1 MDILGVQQNQQ
12 QQQQQLQR
20 TQQQQAARTNS
31 MFNVNA
37 VPNSVGQPSYNTG
50 FGNNANTANTRP
62 YCRQT
67 EKRQLFDNCAMTFGM
82 AHMNQFSYLQANR
95 PYCRVNVFQC
105 SHVDTLVR
113 CLNSQPQSAI
123 SNACWLDKENAL
135 TEFLHNYQIPCQ
147 FQDIKAKCQ
156 NSSVNFL
163 TVEQRPRAGVGI
175 NNNPLTFLAPII
187 RRIAMPLLMM
197 YQMGGLAF

>member
-1 MDILGVQQNQQ
+1 MDILGGNNNNPQQ
-12 QQQQQLQR
+12 QQR
-20 TQQQQAARTNS
+20 TQQQPGAPTNT
-31 MFNVNA
+31 MFNINA
-37 VPNSVGQPSYNTG
+37 VPNGVGQRSFNTG

-95 PYCRVNVFQC
+95 PYCRVNVFRC

-113 CLNSQPQSAI
+113 CLNSQPQTAI

-147 FQDIKAKCQ
+147 FQDIKNQCQ
-156 NSSVNFL
+156 NNSVDFL
-163 TVEQRPRAGVGI
+163 TVEQRPRSGVGI
-175 NNNPLTFLAPII
+175 NNHPMTFLMPII